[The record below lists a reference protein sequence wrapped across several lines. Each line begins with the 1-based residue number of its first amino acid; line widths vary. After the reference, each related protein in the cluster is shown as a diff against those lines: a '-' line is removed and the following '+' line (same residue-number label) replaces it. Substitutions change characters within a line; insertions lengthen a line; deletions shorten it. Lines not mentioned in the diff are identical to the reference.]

1 MSEPVAFTPDQ
12 EALAGSVRSYCAAR
26 CTEDVQRAGSEAFPR
41 PFWEGLAELG
51 VLSLAVPGEEGGAG
65 EIAAAA
71 MELGRAFAPGPLAA
85 TVFAAHTLPAVY
97 TPAVVSGASLVSWGC
112 PPLMPWA
119 PLADVFIESGPDG
132 EAAWLARPA
141 GEPAA
146 LETLGNEPWGRVPLE
161 RVLPLERVREGTD
174 LAHLALAGYLW
185 GAGQR
190 VLDAAVEH
198 ARTRVQFGRAIG
210 TFQAVAHPI
219 ADAGLGLEAARQL
232 IKVAA
237 KAVDQRHPQ
246 GSALTGAARLSAGR
260 AAMDAAFVSH
270 QTHGAMGYSV
280 EGPIGHIAQRIRQLS
295 LLPSHANHTG
305 EQVLAM
311 YSESGRQ

>member
-1 MSEPVAFTPDQ
+1 MSEPVTFTPDQ

-26 CTEDVQRAGSEAFPR
+26 CTEEVQRASSGAFSW
-41 PFWEGLAELG
+41 PFWQGLAELG
-51 VLSLAVPGEEGGAG
+51 VLSLTVPGEEGGAG
-65 EIAAAA
+65 EISAAA
-71 MELGRAFAPGPLAA
+71 MELGRAFAPGPLAS
-85 TVFAAHTLPAVY
+85 TVFAARTLPAALSH
-97 TPAVVSGASLVSWGC
+97 PVVSGTRLVSWGC

-119 PLADVFIESGPDG
+119 PVADVFIEADG
-132 EAAWLARPA
+132 ERAWLARPA
-141 GEPAA
+141 GEVNS
-146 LETLGNEPWGRVPLE
+146 LETLGNEPWGRVALE
-161 RVLPLERVREGTD
+161 RVLPLEGVREGTALSD
-174 LAHLALAGYLW
+174 MALAGYLW
-185 GAGQR
+185 GAGKR

-219 ADAGLGLEAARQL
+219 VNAGLGLEAAEKL

-237 KAVDQRHPQ
+237 RAIDHGHHQA
-246 GSALTGAARLSAGR
+246 SSLASAARLSASR
-260 AAMDAAFVSH
+260 AAMDAAFISH

-295 LLPSHANHTG
+295 MLPSHANQTG

-311 YSESGRQ
+311 YTESGRE

>member
-1 MSEPVAFTPDQ
+1 MSEPVTFTPDQ

-26 CTEDVQRAGSEAFPR
+26 CPEEVQRAGSDSFPW
-41 PFWEGLAELG
+41 PFWYGLAELG

-65 EIAAAA
+65 EISAVA

-85 TVFAAHTLPAVY
+85 TVFAAHTLPSAHSL
-97 TPAVVSGASLVSWGC
+97 PVVSGDSLVSWGC
-112 PPLMPWA
+112 PPLMPWS
-119 PLADVFIESGPDG
+119 PVADVFIETDG
-132 EAAWLARPA
+132 ERAWLARPA
-141 GEPAA
+141 GEVNP

-161 RVLPLERVREGTD
+161 RVLPLEGVREGTD
-174 LAHLALAGYLW
+174 LSNMALAGYLW
-185 GAGQR
+185 GAGKR

-219 ADAGLGLEAARQL
+219 ANAGLGLEAAEKL

-237 KAVDQRHPQ
+237 RAVDHGHPQ
-246 GSALTGAARLSAGR
+246 ASGLASAARLSASR

-280 EGPIGHIAQRIRQLS
+280 EGPVGHIAQRIRQLS
-295 LLPSHANHTG
+295 MLPSHANETG

-311 YSESGRQ
+311 YSESGRE